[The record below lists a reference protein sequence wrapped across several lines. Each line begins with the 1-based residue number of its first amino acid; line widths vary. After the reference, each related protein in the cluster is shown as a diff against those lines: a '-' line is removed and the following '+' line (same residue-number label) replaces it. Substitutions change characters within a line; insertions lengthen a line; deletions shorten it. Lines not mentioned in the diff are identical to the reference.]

1 MNTVFAYFY
10 ITVHTFIPNSYQIT
24 IDLLFKKMRQDKILT
39 CCIPYHTIPFH
50 TIPQTKQIFSIYISE
65 AFIQAQV
72 HYIKNHISFIHAG
85 IQNFFW
91 LYGLGF
97 CL

>member
-10 ITVHTFIPNSYQIT
+10 ITVHTFIQNSYQIT

-50 TIPQTKQIFSIYISE
+50 TILQTKQIFSIYITE
-65 AFIQAQV
+65 TFLQTQL
-72 HYIKNHISFIHAG
+72 HYMKNIFHLFMQGVNI
-85 IQNFFW
+85 FF
-91 LYGLGF
+91 GF
-97 CL
+97 GF